1 MQSKKLEF
9 SLLFL
14 ELSIDDSSASSERTV
29 TYATTFPPSPD
40 KADLLQ
46 SPGRPQ
52 AARTTAAAATSATS
66 VAINGSN
73 GRNLIPEEMYN
84 LLQLAEVSLAASATG
99 ASSVLDRWH
108 QRQQQHYRRHHHQL
122 ELVRAVLAA
131 PLVTTSMDKPLDLS
145 IDPSSSAS
153 GNSGGA
159 QVRILTPSPSPTP
172 SSTTEESHHHLTMSL
187 GLRKNGRGPRQSTP
201 QRQRTDSAAVDLMTD
216 DEVGEDSSTCWSPSA
231 DEADASVEDAIVVMH
246 KSSKNSSINSKASSP
261 TSSSSSSSTGSDNNS
276 HSGDGHECPDCGKR
290 YSTSSNLARHRQT
303 HRSPAD
309 QKVNNFFKMGA
320 FNRSFEIECQL
331 RII

>member
-1 MQSKKLEF
+1 MQSK
-9 SLLFL
+9 LLNCYSRL
-14 ELSIDDSSASSERTV
+14 DDSSASSERTT
-29 TYATTFPPSPD
+29 TYATFPPSPD
-40 KADLLQ
+40 KGTEADQHLQ

-52 AARTTAAAATSATS
+52 AARTTAAATATVLTATPTTS
-66 VAINGSN
+66 VAINGINN

-84 LLQLAEVSLAASATG
+84 LLQLAEVSLAASAAG
-99 ASSVLDRWH
+99 ASASVLDRWH

-131 PLVTTSMDKPLDLS
+131 PLVTVGMDKPLDLS
-145 IDPSSSAS
+145 RDPSSSSSSSAS
-153 GNSGGA
+153 GKSGGA

-187 GLRKNGRGPRQSTP
+187 GLRKNGCGPRQSSAA
-201 QRQRTDSAAVDLMTD
+201 QQHQKRTDAAAVPPDLMTD

-231 DEADASVEDAIVVMH
+231 DEAASVEDAVVVMH
-246 KSSKNSSINSKASSP
+246 KSSSNSINSKASSSP
-261 TSSSSSSSTGSDNNS
+261 SSSSGSDNNS

-309 QKVNNFFKMGA
+309 QKVPLLTISLNKTFK
-320 FNRSFEIECQL
+320 
-331 RII
+331 